1 MKNSRI
7 KKAAKYLAISIIII
21 ALFIVAVHVFVDLF
35 ENEIADFFVKKIEK
49 KSGGLY
55 SIKYESVDLN
65 FFKRS
70 IHIKNLSVNLD
81 EEILNKIQAESD
93 KKRTLFRT
101 VLPVLNIEG
110 ISILNLIFTKSLN
123 INEVS
128 MKDGELVIIKI
139 KKNKNKKNRSDN
151 KIKMKN
157 AGADADSDADADDRA
172 KKKLKFVKSTFIKG
186 LKVDNTSFTIIQP
199 SREDPI
205 LTIPDGS
212 LILSNLKIFRKG
224 NSYPKTYFSFKSGES
239 TLKDPTLFF
248 KNGFYKLKAKELVF
262 SKSGSFISIHHLEWI
277 PRYKRYHFSRR
288 KGYRISRHSLKIDKV
303 IFEGIHFNDFFE
315 NQRFYSRLLTVE
327 NSEFDIFRDKNMP
340 KNPRPKEKK
349 FPQQLLRELKFKLRI
364 DHINVSNGQ
373 IVYTEL
379 PKGGKKLGKI
389 FFTDIQAHLKNVTN
403 YPGLLEKKI
412 SLVMTAAAKLM
423 GKSIFRTKLTIPI
436 NNKKNL
442 FTFSGSLEKTDL
454 KIFNSMLENNFHI
467 RFGSGIVNKLNFSA
481 RADNNRATGGMKL
494 LYKNLKISIFEKEGE
509 HKKRKIFSFLANT
522 VIRTHNPKPG
532 KPLRVGKIFF
542 KREKPISMLKY
553 IWKSLISGGKSS
565 IGLKRSKK

>member
-1 MKNSRI
+1 MKKSRI
-7 KKAAKYLAISIIII
+7 KKAAKYLAISTIII
-21 ALFIVAVHVFVDLF
+21 ALFFATVHVFVDLF
-35 ENEIADFFVKKIEK
+35 ENEIFDFFVKKIEK

-55 SIKYESVDLN
+55 SIKYDSVDLN

-70 IHIKNLSVNLD
+70 IHIKNLSVNLG
-81 EEILNKIQAESD
+81 EEILNKIKAESD
-93 KKRTLFRT
+93 KNRTLIKT
-101 VLPVLNIEG
+101 VLPVLKIEG
-110 ISILNLIFTKSLN
+110 ISILKLIFSKSLN
-123 INEVS
+123 INNVS

-139 KKNKNKKNRSDN
+139 KKNKNKKDRIDN

-157 AGADADSDADADDRA
+157 AGADADDRA
-172 KKKLKFVKSTFIKG
+172 KKKLKFVKSTLIKN
-186 LKVDNTSFTIIQP
+186 LNVDNISFILINP
-199 SREDPI
+199 YRKDPI
-205 LTIPDGS
+205 LTIPSVS
-212 LILSNLKIFRKG
+212 LILSKLKIFRKR
-224 NSYPKTYFSFKSGES
+224 NSDPKTYFSFESGES
-239 TLKDPTLFF
+239 TLKEPTIFF
-248 KNGFYKLKAKELVF
+248 RKGFYKLKAKELVF
-262 SKSGSFISIHHLEWI
+262 SKSGSFISIYHLELI

-288 KGYRISRHSLKIDKV
+288 KGYRISRHSLKIDTV
-303 IFEGIHFNDFFE
+303 IFEGIHFDDFFE
-315 NQRFYSRLLTVE
+315 NQRFYSQLLTVE
-327 NSEFDIFRDKNMP
+327 NPGFDIFRDNNMP
-340 KNPRPKEKK
+340 KNPRPQKKK

-389 FFTDIQAHLKNVTN
+389 FFNDIQAHLKNVTN

-412 SLVMTAAAKLM
+412 SLVLTAAAKIM
-423 GKSIFRTKLTIPI
+423 GKSVFRTKLTIPI

-454 KIFNSMLENNFHI
+454 KIFNSMLENNFHV
-467 RFGSGIVNKLNFSA
+467 RFDSGIVNKLNFSA
-481 RADNNRATGGMKL
+481 RADNYRATGEMKL
-494 LYKNLKISIFEKEGE
+494 LYNNLKISIFEKEGE